1 MGQAGP
7 DFDGRLYE
15 PLFELEAMR
24 RAGWLC
30 PVGTGYAMT
39 AMAFINDGWA
49 DRALTLGWT
58 MNELFGVDALAPWAR
73 LDRLGAAY
81 LAKNIVAVTDR
92 TMTLNAS
99 QGSRLT
105 LRRNQ
110 KRAGQAYPWQVIEG
124 QLSSG
129 PLRHP
134 HVRAGGTE

>member
-1 MGQAGP
+1 MR
-7 DFDGRLYE
+7 DGGSEYSSHCLTFVYT
-15 PLFELEAMR
+15 LNKKTNTD
-24 RAGWLC
+24 
-30 PVGTGYAMT
+30 TGS
-39 AMAFINDGWA
+39 MAFINDGWA